1 MSAFDLSV
9 RAQRVSFSFADRTLL
24 DDVTFQLGRGWTG
37 LVGANGAGKTT
48 LLRLLL
54 GELRPT
60 GGQLKLQPEGARV
73 RWCPQP
79 VEVQDD
85 DVGAFAWAQDRL
97 ARQLQGRL
105 RLTPKTLERWPTLS
119 PGERKRWQLGTALW
133 SEPEV
138 LLLDEPG
145 NHLDAE
151 GLAILRGALAD
162 FGGIG
167 LIVSHDRALLDEV
180 TRATL
185 RLDEGTARL
194 WQHPFSAA
202 RELWMA
208 EETRTR
214 EAQRETRRKLQVQE
228 RKLDA
233 SRRTLAASERSRSAG
248 ARMKNKHDSD
258 ARTMGAD
265 LRAQMAQRAHSATA
279 RRVERQVDTVRTKLE
294 QLEIRDEAGQT
305 VFLRAEPCP
314 HATVVHFEGAV
325 LGTSVVLQVARDEH
339 VWVAGPNGS
348 GKTTLLREV
357 LAQTR
362 VPEAKRLVLPQ
373 ELTAAEAQADLFA
386 LSALDKEARGRV
398 LQLVHALGVEPE
410 ALLRMQRPSP
420 GEARKLRLALGLARP
435 CWLAVLD
442 EPTNHL
448 DLPSIERLEHA
459 LRTFTGALLLVTHDE
474 RLGAAV
480 TSRRLQLGKSR
491 SDSKANA

>member
-1 MSAFDLSV
+1 MSALHLSL
-9 RAQRVSFSFADRTLL
+9 RAQRVSFSYADRLLL

-60 GGQLKLQPEGARV
+60 EGQLEFQPQGARV

-85 DVGAFAWAQDRL
+85 DVGAFAWANDRL
-97 ARQLQGRL
+97 ARQLHGRL
-105 RLTPKTLERWPTLS
+105 RFAPETLERWPTLS
-119 PGERKRWQLGTALW
+119 PGERKRWQLSTALW

-145 NHLDAE
+145 NHLDQE
-151 GLAILRGALAD
+151 GLAILREALAE
-162 FGGIG
+162 FGGVG

-202 RELWMA
+202 RALWTA
-208 EETRTR
+208 EETRAR
-214 EAQRETRRKLQVQE
+214 DSQRETQRRLQAQE

-233 SRRTLAASERSRSAG
+233 HRRTLAASERSRSAG

-258 ARTMGAD
+258 ARALGAD
-265 LRAQMAQRAHSATA
+265 FRAQMAEMSHSAAA
-279 RRVERQVDTVRTKLE
+279 RRVERQVDNVRTALG
-294 QLEIRDEAGQT
+294 QIEIRDEAGQA
-305 VFLRAEPCP
+305 VFLRTEPCP
-314 HATVVHFEGAV
+314 HATVVQFDGEVRGKR
-325 LGTSVVLQVARDEH
+325 VVLQVGRDEH
-339 VWVAGPNGS
+339 VWLGGRNGS

-357 LAQTR
+357 LADCR

-373 ELTAAEAQADLFA
+373 ELTVADARGDL
-386 LSALDKEARGRV
+386 LVLRELDTEARGRV
-398 LQLVHALGVEPE
+398 LQLVHALGVEPDH
-410 ALLRMQRPSP
+410 LLRTERPSP

-448 DLPSIERLEHA
+448 DLPAIERLETA
-459 LRTFTGALLLVTHDE
+459 LSGFAGALLLVTHDG
-474 RLGAAV
+474 RLGPAV
-480 TSRRLQLGKSR
+480 TNRRLEL
-491 SDSKANA
+491 